1 MKTLFL
7 KLKMARL
14 NTSEKAETA
23 RKQSVLVW
31 KPFMPRRVIGDWLAA
46 AGPHLASVQSW
57 MTTRSVLG
65 Y

>member
-1 MKTLFL
+1 
-7 KLKMARL
+7 MARL